1 MINLITAPPGVG
13 KTLFATMQL
22 IKHDEA
28 NKKNLPLAKSYY
40 IHNLELLS
48 NHADKLITIDLAEF
62 KGNQNLFKEIRLAL
76 DKYDGQQI
84 TLLEYFSC
92 FNHYDFSDFYSDK
105 VTPDHYYLSTSYNLI
120 SNFANKVCDTK
131 FKMIPP
137 VRQIY
142 SDINGLRIEDVLE
155 SPDDWRTCPDGS
167 IIFYDEVQNRPIYKN
182 VRDKNDIVSELTVH
196 RHRGFDIYFITQFPV
211 LIHTEV
217 RAVVGQHYHLFRP
230 WGLPQAYVHVW
241 SYAVVDPN
249 SFSKKRAAERTFRFS
264 YDKKIY
270 KLYTSSTMHTHKVT
284 LPKKLLLY
292 AGGLLFGFYLIYD
305 GISGGTIFNK
315 GKDNQAGI
323 MDKVNTAKDSNPY
336 ANDKTANKDEISP
349 ELAQKIKSCTEQF
362 GWTPGQCREAYDPQ
376 FLADGQ
382 AKRTVNT
389 VFIYDASKPYNTVAE
404 NVSYEITSKP
414 VFSGCTKFGNKYQ
427 AYTEQG
433 TKLKVSSEDC
443 KRLIDNN
450 DRPYNYFKKPESNAS
465 QIKNIEVKNNEN
477 PPKTEENEQLKANN
491 QVEPHLQAK
500 VTNGANDL
508 AGFNN
513 AF

>member
-13 KTLFATMQL
+13 KTLFATMEL
-22 IKHDEA
+22 IKHDAA
-28 NKKNLPLAKSYY
+28 NKKNLPLAKAYY
-40 IHNLELLS
+40 TDNLEILS
-48 NHADKLITIDLAEF
+48 NHADKLITVDLAEF

-76 DKYDGQQI
+76 DKHDGQQI
-84 TLLEYFSC
+84 TLLEYFGC

-120 SNFANKVCDTK
+120 ANFANKSCNTK

-155 SPDDWRTCPDGS
+155 SPDDWRSCPDGS

-182 VRDKNDIVSELTVH
+182 TRDKNDIVSELTVH

-270 KLYTSSTMHTHKVT
+270 KLYS
-284 LPKKLLLY
+284 
-292 AGGLLFGFYLIYD
+292 
-305 GISGGTIFNK
+305 
-315 GKDNQAGI
+315 
-323 MDKVNTAKDSNPY
+323 
-336 ANDKTANKDEISP
+336 
-349 ELAQKIKSCTEQF
+349 
-362 GWTPGQCREAYDPQ
+362 
-376 FLADGQ
+376 
-382 AKRTVNT
+382 
-389 VFIYDASKPYNTVAE
+389 
-404 NVSYEITSKP
+404 
-414 VFSGCTKFGNKYQ
+414 
-427 AYTEQG
+427 
-433 TKLKVSSEDC
+433 
-443 KRLIDNN
+443 
-450 DRPYNYFKKPESNAS
+450 
-465 QIKNIEVKNNEN
+465 
-477 PPKTEENEQLKANN
+477 
-491 QVEPHLQAK
+491 
-500 VTNGANDL
+500 
-508 AGFNN
+508 
-513 AF
+513 